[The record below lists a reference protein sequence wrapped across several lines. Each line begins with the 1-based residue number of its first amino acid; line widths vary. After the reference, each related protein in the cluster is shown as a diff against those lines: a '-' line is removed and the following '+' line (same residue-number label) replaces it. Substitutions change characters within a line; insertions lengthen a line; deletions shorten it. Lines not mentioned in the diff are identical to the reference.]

1 MSSALGASNRSFTC
15 KKVPLNRKISCTDT
29 LMSPEFSGPIGTIY

>member
-15 KKVPLNRKISCTDT
+15 KKVPLNKEISCTDT
-29 LMSPEFSGPIGTIY
+29 LMSSDF

>member
-29 LMSPEFSGPIGTIY
+29 LMTPEFSGPIGTIY